1 MKEKRIT
8 EKTSRALPTTAQQQ
22 KKKPKIS
29 RALRRAQTLKDL
41 KSAPK
46 AERTG
51 LAPDSCGK
59 PVAPH
64 NLMNGALASRT
75 SHISKKRRRQL
86 DGALFG
92 QADIDA
98 GSSEAHALVL
108 D

>member
-1 MKEKRIT
+1 MARDRKN
-8 EKTSRALPTTAQQQ
+8 
-22 KKKPKIS
+22 KKQPKIK

-46 AERTG
+46 VERTG

-64 NLMNGALASRT
+64 NLVNGALASRT
-75 SHISKKRRRQL
+75 SHISKKRRREL
-86 DGALFG
+86 DGAQLG
-92 QADIDA
+92 QADIEA